1 MLVGVIA
8 GGGGKGCRGRG
19 RGGEGGC
26 VVLTM
31 EVEEDG
37 YGQGY
42 LQKEECG
49 DADGEFAV
57 EGFVSEEVHGE
68 ECAGAAPE
76 GCEEQECG
84 LGGAAA

>member
-1 MLVGVIA
+1 MLIFCGWEGNCWSALLPA
-8 GGGGKGCRGRG
+8 GQRNE
-19 RGGEGGC
+19 RGG
-26 VVLTM
+26 LTM

-37 YGQGY
+37 EGQGY
-42 LQKEECG
+42 LQKEEGG
-49 DADGEFAV
+49 DAEGEFAV

>member
-1 MLVGVIA
+1 M
-8 GGGGKGCRGRG
+8 GGLTVEGEEY
-19 RGGEGGC
+19 GEG
-26 VVLTM
+26 
-31 EVEEDG
+31 
-37 YGQGY
+37 QGG
-42 LQKEECG
+42 LQKEEGG

-68 ECAGAAPE
+68 ESAGAAPE